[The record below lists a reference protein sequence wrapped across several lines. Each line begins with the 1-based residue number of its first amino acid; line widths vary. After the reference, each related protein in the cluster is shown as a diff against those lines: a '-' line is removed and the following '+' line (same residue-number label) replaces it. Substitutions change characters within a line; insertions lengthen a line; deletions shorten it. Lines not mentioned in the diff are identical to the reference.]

1 MALDESPS
9 PPLSSVENNF
19 QPFFVL
25 HKASPP
31 RKSAAKTRRRIELS
45 PNAVEDSPEGYN
57 ENLRFETFKFLWSRN
72 ESTIKEVLK
81 NNNAEVF
88 DKIDKWISESFN
100 SICAYGKLDYISATR
115 PYPHLDKAS
124 ISTSVASHQIFTALL
139 CTKNMEFVDDILT
152 FVDLGAHLRS
162 RGRYVANLTSLDFT
176 AKNGVGGCLK
186 SLVRQFLMV
195 GIDAPDISILA
206 SWYTEQGNTGNPMI
220 VIIDDTERC
229 CGAVLTDFIIMLREW
244 FIKIPIILI
253 LGVATTD
260 GLRNN
265 LSSNACSY
273 LSLCEFT
280 LGTPAK
286 RMDAVIEAVLMNKSY
301 SFGIGKQVSVF
312 LRNYFLRHDGTLTFF
327 VRALKIAM
335 VQHVYM
341 EPLSFTLK
349 KLVQEEETEGIGG
362 GSTLGKNLVKRA
374 LELPS
379 PMRSCQSREN
389 RNDYAHGLSE
399 LKRLRKLWSSMVMCL
414 YEVGKYHKITLLDL
428 YCDMLEPVPCDSR
441 ASDHLQLSKDNSIS
455 SYNRHLLGCF
465 QNGGWVNRAIQIVR
479 DMPAVELCKLLKSWE
494 MLTSGIN
501 EIHDKVM
508 ELQSLEIHEENRQK
522 QGMTDISKRSTARNN
537 FSDKMDETKIKAKV
551 ATFLECMVRECMQ
564 PTESMPS
571 NEIFLFNNVDK
582 LQAAL
587 TGDPRRR
594 IQTDLLE
601 SQKFLKCSCC
611 SKSSGVLSP
620 SMHDTS
626 IMYSLAQEHGDL
638 INLHEWFHSFK
649 EIVSQPR
656 TQAKQRLRL
665 SPSPKK
671 RKACQQPQNQNE
683 SSMQARF
690 CRAIT
695 ELQIAGLLRMPS
707 KRRPDYV
714 QRVAFGL

>member
-1 MALDESPS
+1 MALVADESPS

-31 RKSAAKTRRRIELS
+31 RKSAVKTRRRIELS

-57 ENLRFETFKFLWSRN
+57 ENLRFETLKFLWSRN

-100 SICAYGKLDYISATR
+100 SICAYGKLDSTSATR
-115 PYPHLDKAS
+115 PYPLLDKAS

-139 CTKNMEFVDDILT
+139 CTKNMEFVDDIMT

-186 SLVRQFLMV
+186 SLLRQFLMV

-253 LGVATTD
+253 LGVATVD

-327 VRALKIAM
+327 VRALK
-335 VQHVYM
+335 
-341 EPLSFTLK
+341 
-349 KLVQEEETEGIGG
+349 GIGG
-362 GSTLGKNLVKRA
+362 ESSSLGKNLVKRA

-379 PMRSCQSREN
+379 SMRFCQSREN
-389 RNDYAHGLSE
+389 RNDCAHGLSE

-455 SYNRHLLGCF
+455 SYNHHLLGCF

-479 DMPAVELCKLLKSWE
+479 DLPAVELCKLLKSWE

-501 EIHDKVM
+501 E
-508 ELQSLEIHEENRQK
+508 
-522 QGMTDISKRSTARNN
+522 
-537 FSDKMDETKIKAKV
+537 
-551 ATFLECMVRECMQ
+551 
-564 PTESMPS
+564 
-571 NEIFLFNNVDK
+571 
-582 LQAAL
+582 AL

-649 EIVSQPR
+649 EIVSHPR

-683 SSMQARF
+683 ASIQARF